1 MKFVVPVFIFLM
13 MFSTSASATGGIYC
27 KAVDGRSGEISL
39 LIGRLPVLSIIS
51 AEVSAFGKMW
61 STEKNAENKI
71 IVGQAFDNASSL
83 LVDFTDDNIEQIKLS
98 FNWRIVMRFEGIYTP
113 VVTPYGDDFS
123 IDKDRFADVI
133 EHLISAGVH
142 GLIIAGTTGEYYA
155 QSTEERI
162 MLMKLA
168 KEIIKGRV
176 PLIIGTGAI
185 RTEDSIIFA
194 ENAKAIKADALLIAT
209 PPYAYPTS
217 REIALHALAIDR
229 AANLPAM
236 LYNYPGRMSVMMDEE
251 VLDRVGRSPNFCA
264 IKESSGDINR
274 VHLLARNYP
283 HIQLSC
289 GMDDQAL
296 EFFAWGARSWVCAGS
311 NFAPEAHI
319 ALYKAC
325 ALEGDFDKGRRIMSA
340 MLPLMSVLEQGGKFV
355 QCIKHGLSLRGIPVG
370 PPRKPLQPLNKD
382 DKRALEQVVKV
393 MNTTIESIEKEKS
406 K

>member
-1 MKFVVPVFIFLM
+1 
-13 MFSTSASATGGIYC
+13 
-27 KAVDGRSGEISL
+27 
-39 LIGRLPVLSIIS
+39 
-51 AEVSAFGKMW
+51 
-61 STEKNAENKI
+61 
-71 IVGQAFDNASSL
+71 
-83 LVDFTDDNIEQIKLS
+83 
-98 FNWRIVMRFEGIYTP
+98 MRFEGIYTP

-123 IDKDRFADVI
+123 IDKNRFADVI
-133 EHLISAGVH
+133 EHLISAGIH

-162 MLMKLA
+162 TLMKLA

-194 ENAKAIKADALLIAT
+194 ENAKAINADALLIAT

-251 VLDRVGRSPNFCA
+251 VLDRIGRSPNFCA

-274 VHLLARNYP
+274 VHLLARDYP

-311 NFAPEAHI
+311 NFAPEVHI

-325 ALEGDFDKGRRIMSA
+325 AIEGDFDKGRRIMSA

-370 PPRKPLQPLNKD
+370 PPRRPLQPLNKD

-393 MNTTIESIEKEKS
+393 MNTTIEAIEKETS